1 VEAMNMRIS
10 MLPKTSLGKWST
22 GLIIAALLMV
32 VVSII
37 EVVLGSR
44 GGVTFHV
51 TGAWQITN
59 LLVVV
64 FAISSMVIGIIGI
77 VKSKERSILVFVATA
92 LGVLVVVLVLIIA
105 IGELLVS
112 Q

>member
-1 VEAMNMRIS
+1 MKIS
-10 MLPKTSLGKWST
+10 ILPKTTLGKWST
-22 GLIIAALLMV
+22 GLIIVALLMV

-37 EVVLGSR
+37 EVVSGSR

-51 TGAWQITN
+51 TSVWQITN

-64 FAISSMVIGIIGI
+64 FAISSMVIGIMSI
-77 VKSKERSILVFVATA
+77 VKSKERSVLVYVATA
-92 LGVLVVVLVLIIA
+92 LGVLVVVLVLIIG
-105 IGELLVS
+105 IGELLVK

>member
-1 VEAMNMRIS
+1 MKIS
-10 MLPKTSLGKWST
+10 ILPKTTLGKWST
-22 GLIIAALLMV
+22 GLIIVALLMV

-51 TGAWQITN
+51 TSAWQITN

-77 VKSKERSILVFVATA
+77 VKSKERSILVFVAAA
-92 LGVLVVVLVLIIA
+92 LGVLVVVLVLIIG

>member
-1 VEAMNMRIS
+1 MKIS
-10 MLPKTSLGKWST
+10 ILPKTTLGKWST
-22 GLIIAALLMV
+22 GLIIVALLMV

-37 EVVLGSR
+37 EVVSGSR

-51 TGAWQITN
+51 TSVWQITN

-64 FAISSMVIGIIGI
+64 FAISSMVIGIMSI
-77 VKSKERSILVFVATA
+77 VKSKERSVLVYVATA
-92 LGVLVVVLVLIIA
+92 LGVLVVVLVLIIG

>member
-1 VEAMNMRIS
+1 MKIS
-10 MLPKTSLGKWST
+10 ILPKTSLGKWST
-22 GLIIAALLMV
+22 GMIFAALLMV

-37 EVVLGSR
+37 EVVSGSR

-51 TGAWQITN
+51 TSVWQITN

-92 LGVLVVVLVLIIA
+92 LGVLVAVFVLILGID
-105 IGELLVS
+105 ELLAS
-112 Q
+112 H

>member
-1 VEAMNMRIS
+1 MRIS
-10 MLPKTSLGKWST
+10 IRPKSLLGKWST

-44 GGVTFHV
+44 GGVTFYV
-51 TGAWQITN
+51 TSIWQITN

-64 FAISSMVIGIIGI
+64 FAILSMVIGIIGI
-77 VKSKERSILVFVATA
+77 VKSKERSAFVFVATA
-92 LGVLVVVLVLIIA
+92 LGVLVVVLVLIME
-105 IGELLVS
+105 IGELVAL